1 MAIEVKDLSY
11 VYSPGTPY
19 AAAALD
25 KVSIE
30 IDEGD
35 FVGIIGKTG
44 SGKSTFI
51 QHLNAL
57 IKLQSGSIKVYD
69 IDLTAKKPDLKRLR
83 GTVGMVMQ
91 YPEYQLFDETV
102 EKDVSYGPKNLGL
115 SEEEIKGRVREAIT
129 LVGLS
134 YDDVRDRSPFELSGG
149 QKRRVAIAGVIAM
162 RPRVLILDEPTAG
175 LDPRGKREILALI
188 GKLKRTFSPTVII
201 ISHDMD
207 AVAENCD
214 KVVLFSEGKIARI
227 GTPRELFYDRELL
240 SETGMDAPSV
250 VKIVNEMEKRGA
262 SFPNRPISKKEF
274 TDAICAR
281 RANGEVRDE

>member
-1 MAIEVKDLSY
+1 MSIEVRGLSY

-19 AAAALD
+19 AAAALNNVD
-25 KVSIE
+25 ITVE
-30 IDEGD
+30 EGD
-35 FVGIIGKTG
+35 FLGIIGKTG

-57 IKLQSGSIKVYD
+57 IKLQSGSIIVED
-69 IDLTAKKPDLKRLR
+69 IDLTAKKPDLKKLR

-102 EKDVSYGPKNLGL
+102 EKDVAYGPKNLGL
-115 SEEEIKGRVREAIT
+115 SEEEIKGRVREAVE

-134 YDDVRDRSPFELSGG
+134 YEEVKDRSPFELSGG

-175 LDPRGKREILALI
+175 LDPRGKKEILALI
-188 GKLKRTFSPTVII
+188 NRLKETSSPTVII

-207 AVAENCD
+207 AVAENCN
-214 KVVLFSEGKIARI
+214 KVALFSEGRVVKIGA
-227 GTPRELFYDRELL
+227 PREVFYDETIL
-240 SETGMDAPSV
+240 SSSEMGVPSV
-250 VKIVNEMEKRGA
+250 VKIVKKMEKRGVIL
-262 SFPNRPISKKEF
+262 PERPITREEF
-274 TDAICAR
+274 VDAIKR
-281 RANGEVRDE
+281 WRNG

>member
-1 MAIEVKDLSY
+1 MSIEVKGLSY

-19 AAAALD
+19 AATALD
-25 KVSIE
+25 NVDITVE
-30 IDEGD
+30 EGD
-35 FVGIIGKTG
+35 FLAIIGKTG

-57 IKLQSGSIKVYD
+57 IRLQSGSIKVDD

-115 SEEEIKGRVREAIT
+115 SEEEIKGRVREAIG

-134 YDDVRDRSPFELSGG
+134 YDEVKDRSPFELSGG

-175 LDPRGKREILALI
+175 LDPRGKKEILALI
-188 GKLKRTFSPTVII
+188 NKLKETSSPTVII

-207 AVAENCD
+207 AVAENCN
-214 KVVLFSEGKIARI
+214 KVALFSEGKIVKI
-227 GTPRELFYDRELL
+227 GSPREVFYDETIL
-240 SETGMDAPSV
+240 SSSEMGVPSV
-250 VKIVNEMEKRGA
+250 VKVVKEMEKRGVTLA
-262 SFPNRPISKKEF
+262 ERPITKEEF
-274 TDAICAR
+274 V
-281 RANGEVRDE
+281 RAVVRWRNG

>member
-1 MAIEVKDLSY
+1 MSIEVKDLSY

-19 AAAALD
+19 AAAALNGVD
-25 KVSIE
+25 IT

-35 FVGIIGKTG
+35 FLGIIGKTG

-57 IKLQSGSIKVYD
+57 IRLQSGSIKVYD
-69 IDLTAKKPDLKRLR
+69 VDLTQKKPDLKKLR

-102 EKDVSYGPKNLGL
+102 EKDVAYGPKNLGL
-115 SEEEIKGRVREAIT
+115 SEEEVKARVREAVE
-129 LVGLS
+129 LVGLN
-134 YDDVRDRSPFELSGG
+134 YKEVADRSPFELSGG

-175 LDPRGKREILALI
+175 LDPRGKKDILTLI
-188 GKLKRTFSPTVII
+188 KRLKQTSSPTIII

-214 KVVLFSEGKIARI
+214 KVALFSEGKIQKV
-227 GTPRELFYDRELL
+227 GSPRDIFYDDSLL
-240 SETGMDAPSV
+240 LDSEMDVPSV
-250 VKIVNEMEKRGA
+250 VKIAKEMEKRGA
-262 SFPNRPISKKEF
+262 HLDGKPVKREELVR
-274 TDAICAR
+274 AIR
-281 RANGEVRDE
+281 RWRDE

>member
-1 MAIEVKDLSY
+1 MSIEVKDLSY

-19 AAAALD
+19 AAAALNG
-25 KVSIE
+25 VTITVN
-30 IDEGD
+30 EGD
-35 FVGIIGKTG
+35 FLGIIGKTG

-57 IKLQSGSIKVYD
+57 IRLQTGSIKVYD
-69 IDLTAKKPDLKRLR
+69 VDLTQKKPDLKKLR

-102 EKDVSYGPKNLGL
+102 EKDVAYGPKNLGL
-115 SEEEIKGRVREAIT
+115 PEEEIKDRVKEAIE

-134 YDDVRDRSPFELSGG
+134 YEEVRDRSPFELSGG

-175 LDPRGKREILALI
+175 LDPRGKKDIMSLVR
-188 GKLKRTFSPTVII
+188 KLKETSSPTIII

-214 KVVLFSEGKIARI
+214 KVALFSEGKIQAM
-227 GTPRELFYDRELL
+227 GSPREMFYDEKTLAL
-240 SETGMDAPSV
+240 AEMDVPSV
-250 VKIVNEMEKRGA
+250 VKIAREMEKQGVKLSGKPVKR
-262 SFPNRPISKKEF
+262 KELV
-274 TDAICAR
+274 DEIR
-281 RANGEVRDE
+281 RWRDE

>member
-1 MAIEVKDLSY
+1 MSIEVKDLSY
-11 VYSPGTPY
+11 IYSPGTPY
-19 AAAALD
+19 ASTALK
-25 KVSIE
+25 KVSITIE
-30 IDEGD
+30 EGD
-35 FVGIIGKTG
+35 FLGIIGKTG

-57 IKLQSGSIKVYD
+57 IKLQSGSIKVED

-134 YDDVRDRSPFELSGG
+134 YDDIKDRSPFELSGG
-149 QKRRVAIAGVIAM
+149 QKRRIAIAGVIAM

-175 LDPRGKREILALI
+175 LDPRGKKEIFALI
-188 GKLKRTFSPTVII
+188 KKLKESSSPTVVIV
-201 ISHDMD
+201 SHDMD

-214 KVVLFSEGKIARI
+214 KVALFSGGEIVAQGA
-227 GTPRELFYDRELL
+227 PRDIFYDNELL
-240 SETGMDAPSV
+240 SKTEMDAPAV
-250 VKIVNEMEKRGA
+250 VKIVREMEKRGVILPTHPVRKSELA
-262 SFPNRPISKKEF
+262 E
-274 TDAICAR
+274 AIKR
-281 RANGEVRDE
+281 WRDE

>member
-1 MAIEVKDLSY
+1 MSIEVKDLSY

-19 AAAALD
+19 AAAALNG
-25 KVSIE
+25 VSITV
-30 IDEGD
+30 DEGD
-35 FVGIIGKTG
+35 FLGIIGKTG

-57 IKLQSGSIKVYD
+57 IRLQSGSIKVYD
-69 IDLTAKKPDLKRLR
+69 VDLTQKKPDLKKLR

-102 EKDVSYGPKNLGL
+102 EKDVGYGPKNLGL
-115 SEEEIKGRVREAIT
+115 SDEEIKYRVKEAIE
-129 LVGLS
+129 LVGLN
-134 YDDVRDRSPFELSGG
+134 YKEVADRSPFELSGG

-175 LDPRGKREILALI
+175 LDPRGKKDIMSLVKR
-188 GKLKRTFSPTVII
+188 LKETSSPTIII

-214 KVVLFSEGKIARI
+214 KVALFSEGKIQAM
-227 GTPRELFYDRELL
+227 GSPREVFYDEKTLAL
-240 SETGMDAPSV
+240 AEMDVPSV
-250 VKIVNEMEKRGA
+250 VKIAREMEKQGVKLSGKPVKR
-262 SFPNRPISKKEF
+262 KELV
-274 TDAICAR
+274 DEIR
-281 RANGEVRDE
+281 RWRDE

>member
-1 MAIEVKDLSY
+1 MSIEVKDLSY

-25 KVSIE
+25 KVTLTVN
-30 IDEGD
+30 EGD
-35 FVGIIGKTG
+35 FVAIIGKTG

-57 IKLQSGSIKVYD
+57 IRLQSGSVKVCD
-69 IDLTAKKPDLKRLR
+69 IDLTEKKPDLKKLR

-115 SEEEIKGRVREAIT
+115 SEGEIKGRVREAIE

-134 YDDVRDRSPFELSGG
+134 YDEVADRSPFELSGG

-162 RPRVLILDEPTAG
+162 KPRILILDEPTAG
-175 LDPRGKREILALI
+175 LDPRGKKEILALVK
-188 GKLKRTFSPTVII
+188 KLKETSSPTVLI

-207 AVAENCD
+207 AVAENAD
-214 KVVLFSEGKIARI
+214 KVALFSEGKVEAFAS
-227 GTPRELFYDRELL
+227 PREIFYDDDLLSRTEMDRPAVVRIVREL
-240 SETGMDAPSV
+240 
-250 VKIVNEMEKRGA
+250 EKRGVVLKE
-262 SFPNRPISKKEF
+262 RPVTHAEF
-274 TDAICAR
+274 IAAVKR
-281 RANGEVRDE
+281 WRNE

>member
-1 MAIEVKDLSY
+1 MSIEVKGLSY

-19 AAAALD
+19 AATALD
-25 KVSIE
+25 NVDLT

-35 FVGIIGKTG
+35 FLGIIGKTG

-69 IDLTAKKPDLKRLR
+69 IDLTAKKPDLKKLR

-102 EKDVSYGPKNLGL
+102 GKDVSYGPKNIGL
-115 SEEEIKGRVREAIT
+115 SEEEIKGRVREAIE

-134 YDDVRDRSPFELSGG
+134 YDEVRERSPFELSGG

-175 LDPRGKREILALI
+175 LDPRGKKEILALI
-188 GKLKRTFSPTVII
+188 KRLKETSSPTVII

-214 KVVLFSEGKIARI
+214 KVALFSEGKIRSVGA
-227 GTPRELFYDRELL
+227 PREIFYDEAML
-240 SETGMDAPSV
+240 SDAEMDVPSV
-250 VKIVNEMEKRGA
+250 VKVVKEMEKRGVEL
-262 SFPNRPISKKEF
+262 PSKPVRQAELVE
-274 TDAICAR
+274 AIR
-281 RANGEVRDE
+281 RWRDER

>member
-1 MAIEVKDLSY
+1 MSIEVKDLSY

-19 AAAALD
+19 AAAALNGVD
-25 KVSIE
+25 IT

-35 FVGIIGKTG
+35 FLGIIGKTG

-57 IKLQSGSIKVYD
+57 IRLQSGSIKVFD
-69 IDLTAKKPDLKRLR
+69 VDLTQKKPDLKKLR

-102 EKDVSYGPKNLGL
+102 EKDVAYGPKNLGL
-115 SEEEIKGRVREAIT
+115 SEEEVRGRVKEAIE
-129 LVGLS
+129 LVGLN
-134 YDDVRDRSPFELSGG
+134 YREVADRSPFELSGG

-175 LDPRGKREILALI
+175 LDPRGKKDILTLI
-188 GKLKRTFSPTVII
+188 KRLKQTSSPTIII

-214 KVVLFSEGKIARI
+214 KVALFSEGKIQKV
-227 GTPRELFYDRELL
+227 GSPRDIFYDDSLL
-240 SETGMDAPSV
+240 LDSEMDVPSV
-250 VKIVNEMEKRGA
+250 VKIAKEMEKQGVHLDGKPVKREELV
-262 SFPNRPISKKEF
+262 R
-274 TDAICAR
+274 AIR
-281 RANGEVRDE
+281 RWRDE

>member
-1 MAIEVKDLSY
+1 MSIEVKDLSY

-19 AAAALD
+19 AAAALNG
-25 KVSIE
+25 VSI
-30 IDEGD
+30 DVNEGD
-35 FVGIIGKTG
+35 FLGIIGKTG

-57 IKLQSGSIKVYD
+57 IKLQNGSIKVFD
-69 IDLTAKKPDLKRLR
+69 IDLTQKKPDLKRLR

-102 EKDVSYGPKNLGL
+102 EKDVAYGPKNLGL
-115 SEEEIKGRVREAIT
+115 SDEEIKGRVREAIE

-134 YDDVRDRSPFELSGG
+134 YDEVKDRSPFELSGG
-149 QKRRVAIAGVIAM
+149 QKRRIAIAGVIAM

-175 LDPRGKREILALI
+175 LDPRGKKDIMSLVK
-188 GKLKRTFSPTVII
+188 KLKETSSPTIII

-214 KVVLFSEGKIARI
+214 KVALFSEGLIKAV
-227 GTPRELFYDRELL
+227 GTPREIFYNAELL
-240 SETGMDAPSV
+240 EENEMDVPSV
-250 VKIVNEMEKRGA
+250 VKIANEMKKRGA
-262 SFPNRPISKKEF
+262 TLDGDPVKREELIE
-274 TDAICAR
+274 AVR
-281 RANGEVRDE
+281 RWRSE

>member
-1 MAIEVKDLSY
+1 MSIEVKDLSY

-19 AAAALD
+19 AATALD
-25 KVSIE
+25 KVDITIS
-30 IDEGD
+30 EGD

-57 IKLQSGSIKVYD
+57 IRLQSGSIKVYD

-115 SEEEIKGRVREAIT
+115 SEEEIKGRVREAVE

-134 YDDVRDRSPFELSGG
+134 YDDVKDRSPFELSGG
-149 QKRRVAIAGVIAM
+149 QKRRIAIAGVIAM

-175 LDPRGKREILALI
+175 LDPRGKKEILALVRR
-188 GKLKRTFSPTVII
+188 LKETSSPTVII

-214 KVVLFSEGKIARI
+214 KVALFSEGKIQKVGA
-227 GTPRELFYDRELL
+227 PRDIFYDDLL
-240 SETGMDAPSV
+240 LTSCEMDVPSV
-250 VKIVNEMEKRGA
+250 VKVVKEMDKRGV
-262 SFPNRPISKKEF
+262 SLTGSPV
-274 TDAICAR
+274 T
-281 RANGEVRDE
+281 RDEFIRAVKRWRNG

>member
-1 MAIEVKDLSY
+1 MSIEVKDLSY

-19 AAAALD
+19 AATALNG
-25 KVSIE
+25 VTVTV
-30 IDEGD
+30 DEGD
-35 FVGIIGKTG
+35 FLGIIGKTG

-57 IKLQSGSIKVYD
+57 IRLQTGSIKVYD
-69 IDLTAKKPDLKRLR
+69 VDLTQKKPDLKKLR

-102 EKDVSYGPKNLGL
+102 EKDVAYGPKNLGL
-115 SEEEIKGRVREAIT
+115 SEEEVKDRVKEAIE

-134 YDDVRDRSPFELSGG
+134 YEEVRDRSPFELSGG

-175 LDPRGKREILALI
+175 LDPRGKKDIMSLVR
-188 GKLKRTFSPTVII
+188 KLKETSSPTIII

-214 KVVLFSEGKIARI
+214 KVALFSEGKILSI
-227 GTPRELFYDRELL
+227 GSPREVFYDESSLAL
-240 SETGMDAPSV
+240 AEMDVPSV
-250 VKIVNEMEKRGA
+250 VKIAKEMKKQGVCLAGDPVKKTELVEAIRRWRNE
-262 SFPNRPISKKEF
+262 
-274 TDAICAR
+274 
-281 RANGEVRDE
+281 

>member
-1 MAIEVKDLSY
+1 MSIEVRDLSY

-19 AAAALD
+19 AATALD
-25 KVSIE
+25 HVDLTV
-30 IDEGD
+30 DEGD

-57 IKLQSGSIKVYD
+57 IRLQSGSIKVYD
-69 IDLTAKKPDLKRLR
+69 IDLTEKKPDLKRLR

-115 SEEEIKGRVREAIT
+115 SEEEIKGRVREAVE
-129 LVGLS
+129 LVGLD
-134 YDDVRDRSPFELSGG
+134 YEDVKDRSPFELSGG

-175 LDPRGKREILALI
+175 LDPRGKKEILALV
-188 GKLKRTFSPTVII
+188 KRLKEISSPTVII

-214 KVVLFSEGKIARI
+214 KVALFSEGKIMKVAS
-227 GTPRELFYDRELL
+227 PRDIFYDEALL
-240 SETGMDAPSV
+240 ADAEMDVPTV
-250 VKIVNEMEKRGA
+250 VKIVKEMEKKGA
-262 SFPNRPISKKEF
+262 SLGESPITREQFIQAVK
-274 TDAICAR
+274 R
-281 RANGEVRDE
+281 WRNG

>member
-1 MAIEVKDLSY
+1 MSIEVKDLSY

-19 AAAALD
+19 AATALD
-25 KVSIE
+25 HVDLTV
-30 IDEGD
+30 DEGD

-57 IKLQSGSIKVYD
+57 IRLQSGSIKVYD
-69 IDLTAKKPDLKRLR
+69 IDLTEKKPDLKKLR

-115 SEEEIKGRVREAIT
+115 SEEEIKGRVREALE
-129 LVGLS
+129 LVGLD
-134 YDDVRDRSPFELSGG
+134 YEDVRDRSPFELSGG

-162 RPRVLILDEPTAG
+162 RPRILILDEPTAG
-175 LDPRGKREILALI
+175 LDPRGKKEILALV
-188 GKLKRTFSPTVII
+188 KRLKETSSPTVII

-214 KVVLFSEGKIARI
+214 KVALFSGGKIEKVGA
-227 GTPRELFYDRELL
+227 PREIFYDDELL
-240 SETGMDAPSV
+240 LRAEMDVPTV
-250 VKIVNEMEKRGA
+250 VKIVKEMEKKGVTLGEKPVTRSEFLA
-262 SFPNRPISKKEF
+262 SVKRW
-274 TDAICAR
+274 R
-281 RANGEVRDE
+281 NG

>member
-1 MAIEVKDLSY
+1 MSIEVKDLSY

-19 AAAALD
+19 AAAALNG
-25 KVSIE
+25 VSITVN
-30 IDEGD
+30 EGD
-35 FVGIIGKTG
+35 FLGIIGKTG

-69 IDLTAKKPDLKRLR
+69 VDLTQKKPDLKKLR

-102 EKDVSYGPKNLGL
+102 EKDVGYGPKNLGL
-115 SEEEIKGRVREAIT
+115 SDEEIKCRVKEAIE
-129 LVGLS
+129 LVGLN
-134 YDDVRDRSPFELSGG
+134 YKEVADRSPFELSGG

-175 LDPRGKREILALI
+175 LDPRGKKDIMSLVKR
-188 GKLKRTFSPTVII
+188 LKETSSPTIII

-214 KVVLFSEGKIARI
+214 KVALFSEGKIQAM
-227 GTPRELFYDRELL
+227 GSPREVFYDEKTLAL
-240 SETGMDAPSV
+240 AEMDVPSV
-250 VKIVNEMEKRGA
+250 VKIAREMEKQGVKLSGKPVKR
-262 SFPNRPISKKEF
+262 KELV
-274 TDAICAR
+274 DEIR
-281 RANGEVRDE
+281 RWRDE

>member
-1 MAIEVKDLSY
+1 MSIEVRDLSY

-19 AAAALD
+19 AATALD
-25 KVSIE
+25 HVDLTV
-30 IDEGD
+30 DEGD

-57 IKLQSGSIKVYD
+57 IRLQSGSIKVYD
-69 IDLTAKKPDLKRLR
+69 IDLTEKKPDLKRLR

-115 SEEEIKGRVREAIT
+115 SEEEIKGRVREAVE
-129 LVGLS
+129 LVGLD
-134 YDDVRDRSPFELSGG
+134 YEDVKDRSPFELSGG

-175 LDPRGKREILALI
+175 LDPRGKKEILALV
-188 GKLKRTFSPTVII
+188 KRLKESSSPTVII

-214 KVVLFSEGKIARI
+214 KVALFSEGKIMKVAS
-227 GTPRELFYDRELL
+227 PRDIFYDEALL
-240 SETGMDAPSV
+240 AAAEMDVPSV
-250 VKIVNEMEKRGA
+250 VKIVKEMEKKGA
-262 SFPNRPISKKEF
+262 SLGERPITREQFIQAVK
-274 TDAICAR
+274 R
-281 RANGEVRDE
+281 WRNG

>member
-1 MAIEVKDLSY
+1 MSIEVKDLSY

-19 AAAALD
+19 AATALD
-25 KVSIE
+25 HVDITV
-30 IDEGD
+30 DEGD

-69 IDLTAKKPDLKRLR
+69 IDLTEKKPDLKKLR

-102 EKDVSYGPKNLGL
+102 AKDVSYGPKNLGL
-115 SEEEIKGRVREAIT
+115 SEEEIKGRVREAIE

-134 YDDVRDRSPFELSGG
+134 YGEVKDRSPFELSGG

-175 LDPRGKREILALI
+175 LDPRGKKEILALI
-188 GKLKRTFSPTVII
+188 NRLKKTSSPTVII
-201 ISHDMD
+201 VSHDMD

-214 KVVLFSEGKIARI
+214 KVALFSEGKIQRI
-227 GTPRELFYDRELL
+227 GTPREIFYDEALL
-240 SETGMDAPSV
+240 ADAEMGVPSV
-250 VKIVNEMEKRGA
+250 VKVVKEMEKRGVDLGE
-262 SFPNRPISKKEF
+262 RPITKDEF
-274 TDAICAR
+274 VRAIR
-281 RANGEVRDE
+281 RWRHE

>member
-1 MAIEVKDLSY
+1 MSIEVKDLSY

-19 AAAALD
+19 AAAALNG
-25 KVSIE
+25 VSITV
-30 IDEGD
+30 DEGD
-35 FVGIIGKTG
+35 FLGIIGKTG

-57 IKLQSGSIKVYD
+57 IRLQSGSIKVYD
-69 IDLTAKKPDLKRLR
+69 VDLTQKKPDLKKLR

-102 EKDVSYGPKNLGL
+102 EKDVGYGPKNLGL
-115 SEEEIKGRVREAIT
+115 SDEEIKCRVKEAIE
-129 LVGLS
+129 LVGLN
-134 YDDVRDRSPFELSGG
+134 YKEVADRSPFELSGG

-175 LDPRGKREILALI
+175 LDPRGKKDIMSLVKR
-188 GKLKRTFSPTVII
+188 LKETSSPTIII

-214 KVVLFSEGKIARI
+214 KVALFSEGKIQAM
-227 GTPRELFYDRELL
+227 GSPREVFYDEKTLTL
-240 SETGMDAPSV
+240 AEMDVPSV
-250 VKIVNEMEKRGA
+250 VKIAREMEKQGVKLSGKPVKR
-262 SFPNRPISKKEF
+262 KELV
-274 TDAICAR
+274 DEIR
-281 RANGEVRDE
+281 RWRDE

>member
-1 MAIEVKDLSY
+1 MSIEVKDLSY

-19 AAAALD
+19 AATALD
-25 KVSIE
+25 HVDLTVS
-30 IDEGD
+30 EGD

-57 IKLQSGSIKVYD
+57 IRLQSGSIKVYD
-69 IDLTAKKPDLKRLR
+69 IDLTEKKPDLKRLR

-115 SEEEIKGRVREAIT
+115 SEEEIKGRVREAIK
-129 LVGLS
+129 LVGLD
-134 YDDVRDRSPFELSGG
+134 YEDVRDRSPFELSGG

-175 LDPRGKREILALI
+175 LDPRGKKEILALV
-188 GKLKRTFSPTVII
+188 KRLKETSSPTVII

-214 KVVLFSEGKIARI
+214 KVALFSGGKIEKVGA
-227 GTPRELFYDRELL
+227 PREIFYDDELL
-240 SETGMDAPSV
+240 LRAEMDVPTV
-250 VKIVNEMEKRGA
+250 VKIVKEMEKKGVTLGEKPVTRSEFLA
-262 SFPNRPISKKEF
+262 SVKRW
-274 TDAICAR
+274 R
-281 RANGEVRDE
+281 NG

>member
-1 MAIEVKDLSY
+1 MSIEVRDLSY

-19 AAAALD
+19 AAAALNG
-25 KVSIE
+25 VSITV
-30 IDEGD
+30 DEGD
-35 FVGIIGKTG
+35 FLGIIGKTG

-69 IDLTAKKPDLKRLR
+69 VDLTQKKPDLKKLR

-102 EKDVSYGPKNLGL
+102 EKDVGYGPKNLGL
-115 SEEEIKGRVREAIT
+115 SEEEIKCRVKEAVE
-129 LVGLS
+129 LVGLN
-134 YDDVRDRSPFELSGG
+134 YKEVADRSPFELSGG

-175 LDPRGKREILALI
+175 LDPRGKKDIMSLVKR
-188 GKLKRTFSPTVII
+188 LKETSSPTIII

-214 KVVLFSEGKIARI
+214 KVALFSEGKIQAV
-227 GTPRELFYDRELL
+227 GSPREVFYDANALALAE
-240 SETGMDAPSV
+240 MDVPSV
-250 VKIVNEMEKRGA
+250 VKIARELQ
-262 SFPNRPISKKEF
+262 KKGVSLQGKPVTREELVE
-274 TDAICAR
+274 AIR
-281 RANGEVRDE
+281 RWRDE

>member
-1 MAIEVKDLSY
+1 MSIEVKELSY

-19 AAAALD
+19 AATALD
-25 KVSIE
+25 KVDIMIE
-30 IDEGD
+30 EGD
-35 FVGIIGKTG
+35 FLGIIGKTG

-57 IKLQSGSIKVYD
+57 IKLQKGFIKVFD
-69 IDLTAKKPDLKRLR
+69 IDLTQKKPDLKRLR

-115 SEEEIKGRVREAIT
+115 SEEEIKGRVREAIE

-134 YDDVRDRSPFELSGG
+134 YKDVKDRSPFELSGG

-175 LDPRGKREILALI
+175 LDPRGKKEILALI
-188 GKLKRTFSPTVII
+188 RKLKETSSPTVVI

-207 AVAENCD
+207 AVAENCN
-214 KVVLFSEGKIARI
+214 KVALFSEGKIQKI
-227 GTPRELFYDRELL
+227 GAPRDIFYDEQLL
-240 SETGMDAPSV
+240 HEAEMDVPTV
-250 VKIVNEMEKRGA
+250 VKIVREMKKRGVEFD
-262 SFPNRPISKKEF
+262 SCPVKKEELVSF
-274 TDAICAR
+274 VR
-281 RANGEVRDE
+281 RWQGE

>member
-1 MAIEVKDLSY
+1 MSIEVKDLSY

-19 AAAALD
+19 AAAALNG
-25 KVSIE
+25 VSITVN
-30 IDEGD
+30 EGD
-35 FVGIIGKTG
+35 FLGIIGKTG

-69 IDLTAKKPDLKRLR
+69 VDLTQKKPDLKKLR

-102 EKDVSYGPKNLGL
+102 EKDVGYGPKNLGL
-115 SEEEIKGRVREAIT
+115 SEEEIKCRVKEAVE
-129 LVGLS
+129 LVGLN
-134 YDDVRDRSPFELSGG
+134 YKEVADRSPFELSGG

-175 LDPRGKREILALI
+175 LDPRGKKDIMSLVKR
-188 GKLKRTFSPTVII
+188 LKETSSPTIII

-214 KVVLFSEGKIARI
+214 KVALFSEGKIQAV
-227 GTPRELFYDRELL
+227 GSPREVFYDANALALAE
-240 SETGMDAPSV
+240 MDVPSV
-250 VKIVNEMEKRGA
+250 VKIARELQ
-262 SFPNRPISKKEF
+262 KKGVSLQGKPVTREELVE
-274 TDAICAR
+274 AIR
-281 RANGEVRDE
+281 RWRDE

>member
-1 MAIEVKDLSY
+1 MSIEVKDLSY

-25 KVSIE
+25 RVSIT

-35 FVGIIGKTG
+35 FLGIIGKTG

-57 IKLQSGSIKVYD
+57 IKMQKGSIKVYD
-69 IDLTAKKPDLKRLR
+69 IDLTAKKPDLKKLR

-115 SEEEIKGRVREAIT
+115 SEEEIKGRVREAIE

-134 YDDVRDRSPFELSGG
+134 YEEVKDRSPFELSGG

-175 LDPRGKREILALI
+175 LDPRGKKEILSLI
-188 GKLKRTFSPTVII
+188 KKLKATSSPTVII

-214 KVVLFSEGKIARI
+214 KVALFSDGHILKVGA
-227 GTPRELFYDRELL
+227 PREIFYDESLL
-240 SETGMDAPSV
+240 SDSEMGVPSV
-250 VKIVNEMEKRGA
+250 VKIVREMAARGVTLDEQ
-262 SFPNRPISKKEF
+262 PITQTEF
-274 TDAICAR
+274 LDAIR
-281 RANGEVRDE
+281 RWRNG

>member
-1 MAIEVKDLSY
+1 MSIEVKDLSY

-19 AAAALD
+19 AAAALNG
-25 KVSIE
+25 VNIT

-35 FVGIIGKTG
+35 FVAIIGKTG

-57 IKLQSGSIKVYD
+57 IKLQNGSIKVFD
-69 IDLTAKKPDLKRLR
+69 IDLTQKKPDLRRLR

-102 EKDVSYGPKNLGL
+102 EKDVAFGPKNLGL
-115 SEEEIKGRVREAIT
+115 SDEEIKGRVREAIE

-134 YDDVRDRSPFELSGG
+134 YEEIRERSPFELSGG

-175 LDPRGKREILALI
+175 LDPCGKREILALI
-188 GKLKRTFSPTVII
+188 NKLKQSFSPTVII

-207 AVAENCD
+207 AVAENAG
-214 KVVLFSEGKIARI
+214 KVALFSEGKIAAI
-227 GTPRELFYDRELL
+227 GSPREIFYSDELL
-240 SETGMDAPSV
+240 SSSEMGVPSV
-250 VKIVNEMEKRGA
+250 VKIVREMEKLGVP
-262 SFPNRPISKKEF
+262 FPEKPVTKAEF
-274 TDAICAR
+274 IAAVER
-281 RANGEVRDE
+281 WKNG